1 MKFLTGIIKILLI
14 PFSVIYSL
22 IMSVRN
28 FLYDKNILSACN
40 AGAKVISIGNITA
53 GGTGKTP
60 FVIFIAKYILNKGKT
75 VGIISRGYG
84 RAETKMVTV
93 YDGIKINED
102 IDQTGDEPALICY
115 ELSKE
120 FRGKFF
126 IIASADRCEASEYM
140 MNEFKPDIIILD
152 DAFQH
157 RKIRRDLD
165 IVLIDE
171 ADYVKNKIKCLFT
184 IPSGDLRE
192 SFSNIKRADLI
203 VLNSKHSDKIFDHNG
218 NKYFSNTVK
227 IKYKSEYLIDHK
239 NTILKPNS
247 AGNPEEELKKAIL
260 FSGIAKPES
269 FYNAVKKL
277 NISITDEI
285 IFNDHHN
292 YSEED
297 IEKLISLFKKDTVY
311 ITTEKDFMKIKNYRK
326 FTDSFPVYFLNL
338 EIEVT
343 DNNSLLESKLL
354 DILKINKN
362 N

>member
-1 MKFLTGIIKILLI
+1 MKFLTGIIRIVLI
-14 PFSVIYSL
+14 PISVIYSV
-22 IMSVRN
+22 IMNVRN

-40 AGAKVISIGNITA
+40 AGAKIISIGNITT

-60 FVIFIAKYILNKGKT
+60 FVIFIAKYFLNKGKT

-84 RAETKMVTV
+84 RAEKKMVTV
-93 YDGIKINED
+93 YDGFKINED
-102 IDQTGDEPALICY
+102 INQTGDEPALIAY

-120 FRGKFF
+120 FSGKFY
-126 IIASADRCEASEYM
+126 IIASADRCRASEYM
-140 MNEFKPDIIILD
+140 MSKFKPDIIILD

-171 ADYVKNKIKCLFT
+171 TDYEKNRLKYLFT

-203 VLNSKHSDKIFDHNG
+203 VLNSKHSDKSSDHKG
-218 NKYFSNTVK
+218 NKYFSDTVK

-239 NTILKPNS
+239 NTILKPDS
-247 AGNPEEELKKAIL
+247 VGNPEEEIKMAIL

-269 FYNAVKKL
+269 FCNAVKSL
-277 NISITDEI
+277 NIKVTNEI
-285 IFNDHHN
+285 IYDDHHN
-292 YSEED
+292 YSYED
-297 IEKLISLFKKDTVY
+297 IEKLISLYKKDTVY
-311 ITTEKDFMKIKNYRK
+311 VTTEKDFIKIKKYKK

-343 DNNSLLESKLL
+343 GNISLLESKLL